1 MKVNLAIRILILFA
15 GVGIVAASI
24 PLHPEVANSQSANS
38 ALWGNFLLKA
48 TLKATK

>member
-1 MKVNLAIRILILFA
+1 MQVKPIRILILFA

-24 PLHPEVANSQSANS
+24 PLHPEAADSQSVNPT
-38 ALWGNFLLKA
+38 LWGNFPVKA